1 MMKNENGANG
11 QQIPKPGHNY
21 THKLHHLTHFISFI
35 RVVLTSESN
44 IHIPF
49 VDTFNTERSDKNNNY
64 QCQTSGSFVE
74 SITVKLS

>member
-1 MMKNENGANG
+1 VMKNENGANG

-21 THKLHHLTHFISFI
+21 THKLHHLKHSF
-35 RVVLTSESN
+35 RVGGLTLESN

-49 VDTFNTERSDKNNNY
+49 VDTFNTERSDKNTNY